1 MIKTFNLPCDFGET
15 LYWKD
20 EINFRVVPIS
30 VTSFTFSESSF
41 RVEGYEMTY
50 RGMKMHKGIWG
61 VSIFLTKEDAK
72 NQNLYKYNIGDRVQT
87 LPELLGEALFGTVM
101 DRKYNIYGDKIYN
114 LKTDLGTKWY
124 SQNYLDFIQGL
135 DSIQGDSAR

>member
-30 VTSFTFSESSF
+30 VTSFTFSKSSF

-72 NQNLYKYNIGDRVQT
+72 NQNLYKYNIGDCVQT
-87 LPELLGEALFGTVM
+87 TLLPSGEPIIGTVL
-101 DRKYNIYGDKIYN
+101 DRNYNIYGDVSYN
-114 LKTDLGTKWY
+114 LKTDSGIKLFWEDENGKA
-124 SQNYLDFIQGL
+124 NLI
-135 DSIQGDSAR
+135 

>member
-50 RGMKMHKGIWG
+50 RGMKTHKGIWG

-124 SQNYLDFIQGL
+124 SQNYLDFIQG
-135 DSIQGDSAR
+135 DSAR